1 MKFVIQLEEVA
12 MLVISIYALYFLN
25 ADWWIYLLL
34 LFGPDISMLGY
45 LAGNKAGAVSYN
57 LFHHKA
63 IAIAIFLAGFISQA
77 YLLELTGVILFGHSS
92 LDRMLG
98 YGLKYFQGFS
108 FTHLGQIGRAKSN
121 TNNEITNT
129 NNEIK

>member
-12 MLVISIYALYFLN
+12 MLAISIYALYFLN

-63 IAIAIFLAGFISQA
+63 IAIAIFLIGFICQA
-77 YLLELTGVILFGHSS
+77 YWLELTGVILFGHSS

-108 FTHLGQIGRAKSN
+108 FTHLGRIGRAKSN
-121 TNNEITNT
+121 TNNA
-129 NNEIK
+129 IK

>member
-12 MLVISIYALYFLN
+12 MLAVSIYALYFLN

-63 IAIAIFLAGFISQA
+63 IAIAIFLTGFISQA
-77 YLLELTGVILFGHSS
+77 YWLELTGVILFGHSS

-108 FTHLGQIGRAKSN
+108 FTNLGQIGRAKSN
-121 TNNEITNT
+121 TNNEI
-129 NNEIK
+129 K

>member
-12 MLVISIYALYFLN
+12 MLAISIYTLYFLN

-45 LAGNKAGAVSYN
+45 LAGNKAGAISYN

-63 IAIAIFLAGFISQA
+63 IAIAIFLTGFISQA
-77 YLLELTGVILFGHSS
+77 YWLELTGSILFGHSS

-98 YGLKYFQGFS
+98 YV
-108 FTHLGQIGRAKSN
+108 
-121 TNNEITNT
+121 
-129 NNEIK
+129 